1 MGKERRNKTGG
12 ASNCST
18 TESLCQS
25 PSKDFASEVSHVG
38 FKILRHWLGAAS
50 GEHCH
55 AEPCHSDI
63 AVPCADLLIGH
74 LSCHCYPIH
83 VCVWA
88 KSLQSCP
95 TLCKPMGCS
104 PPGSKN
110 TLHTSFLYLHLT
122 IRPIVS
128 LGNGMACKLPSGLG
142 VIHTIKWRPLSFH
155 KSTKGLSLVSRV
167 PLFSV

>member
-1 MGKERRNKTGG
+1 MLGSKYSGIGWEQLQESTVMLSPATVTMACHH
-12 ASNCST
+12 ASHIS
-18 TESLCQS
+18 
-25 PSKDFASEVSHVG
+25 V
-38 FKILRHWLGAAS
+38 
-50 GEHCH
+50 
-55 AEPCHSDI
+55 
-63 AVPCADLLIGH
+63 AVPSADLIGH

-110 TLHTSFLYLHLT
+110 TLHISFLYLHLT

-167 PLFSV
+167 PLFSVQTGTPSAPPHTPLLHKYYETGFKS